1 MSLAALNID
10 LGGINNQGTNGEDL
24 ASIFAAQAHAQV
36 IQEARE
42 RQERQ
47 QRTKILI
54 ISGSV
59 VSTIILIL
67 LLYYYTSKT
76 N

>member
-10 LGGINNQGTNGEDL
+10 LGGINNQGTDGEDL
-24 ASIFAAQAHAQV
+24 AAIFAAQAHAQA
-36 IQEARE
+36 IQDSKE

-47 QRTKILI
+47 QRTKIFI

-59 VSTIILIL
+59 VSSIVLIL
-67 LLYYYTSKT
+67 LFFYFTSKPR
-76 N
+76 